1 MNTDFAHYN
10 EEQLRKLDELHS
22 LLQDSEIGSAYLA
35 SLPEPRSMEE
45 YHPPQEIKVTHSVP
59 GLDTLV
65 DIYRQQRV
73 DKGLAKN
80 EPYSTKITR
89 KYPGFIVVNNNHDE
103 VLALVGEINRLRDKF
118 ADAVKSITQ
127 YRDSRSEIL
136 HQVCP
141 WLVTLQASRNIR
153 IVTEKIRTLGFTWQ
167 IPVVHKFT
175 RLETVIDRLRRE
187 LTALQPDIRLTI
199 QDVKRL
205 KQERSEEIMMLSLL
219 NEEVSHE
226 DEQLRK
232 FRIIRESNFPAVNVN
247 IRYTSPHD
255 PDDVSGP
262 YKLNFRAPLPL
273 ILFSEPGRFNPL
285 KDYEKGERQKRGN
298 VDEKYRSVLPR
309 IGLVE
314 VIKESA

>member
-73 DKGLAKN
+73 D
-80 EPYSTKITR
+80 
-89 KYPGFIVVNNNHDE
+89 E

-141 WLVTLQASRNIR
+141 WLVTLQVSRNIR

-226 DEQLRK
+226 DEQLRR

>member
-10 EEQLRKLDELHS
+10 EEQLRKLDDLHS
-22 LLQDSEIGSAYLA
+22 LLRDSDIGSTYLA
-35 SLPEPRSMEE
+35 SLPEPRSVEE
-45 YHPPQEIKVTHSVP
+45 YDPPQYIKVSHSEP
-59 GLDTLV
+59 DLDTLV

-73 DKGLAKN
+73 DKSQAKN

-89 KYPGFIVVNNNHDE
+89 KYPGYIVVNNNHDLVTE
-103 VLALVGEINRLRDKF
+103 LVGEINRIRDNF
-118 ADAVKSITQ
+118 ADVVKGITQ
-127 YRDSRSEIL
+127 YKDTRSEIL

-141 WLVTLQASRNIR
+141 WLVTLQVSRNIR
-153 IVTEKIRTLGFTWQ
+153 IVTQKIRTLGFTWQ

-187 LTALQPDIRLTI
+187 LTELKPDISLTL

-205 KQERSEEIMMLSLL
+205 KQERIEEIMMLSAL
-219 NEEVSHE
+219 NEEACHE

-232 FRIIRESNFPAVNVN
+232 FRFIRESNFPAVNVN
-247 IRYTSPHD
+247 IRYTSPDD
-255 PDDVSGP
+255 PDDLSGP

-298 VDEKYRSVLPR
+298 FEEKYRSVLPR

-314 VIKESA
+314 VIKELA